1 MSVKQ
6 KNVFGGPLET
16 CSRAPLTG
24 FYRSGCCDTGADDLG
39 LHAVCAEMTRE
50 FLDFSKAR
58 GNDLTV
64 PNPAVGFPGLAPG
77 DRWCLCAGRWVEAV
91 EAGCAPRIV
100 LAATNKEVLEHV
112 PLELLKRHA
121 LDLV

>member
-1 MSVKQ
+1 MSARQ
-6 KNVFGGPLET
+6 KNVFGGPLES

-24 FYRSGCCDTGADDLG
+24 FYRTGCCETGADDLG

-50 FLDFSKAR
+50 FLEFSKAR
-58 GNDLTV
+58 GNDLTAA
-64 PNPAVGFPGLAPG
+64 NPAVGFPGLAPG

-100 LAATNKEVLEHV
+100 LAATNQEVLEHV

>member
-1 MSVKQ
+1 MSEQQ
-6 KNVFGGPLET
+6 KNVFGGPLEA

-24 FYRSGCCDTGADDLG
+24 FYRTGCCETGADDLG

-50 FLDFSKAR
+50 FLEFSKSR
-58 GNDLTV
+58 GNDLSA

-100 LAATNKEVLEHV
+100 LAATNQEVLEHV

>member
-100 LAATNKEVLEHV
+100 LAATNQEVLEHV